1 MHHNHHHHDQMPK
14 GSRVLVMIMICFF
27 GLADSESPWPPACS
41 SSEGGHPIPTGNKNY
56 PRTSMPLRLHH
67 RLRDGATP
75 RRNHVRGPSIDSLGA
90 LLLLTVSFFF
100 ADDYLRS
107 LLGTTAARKVFLL
120 LHCCPRVNTGINDSM
135 RTTTEDDHDSFFAAG

>member
-67 RLRDGATP
+67 RLRDGDTP
-75 RRNHVRGPSIDSLGA
+75 RRNHVRGPSIDWLGA
-90 LLLLTVSFFF
+90 SCCPLLLIVSFFLPMNIY
-100 ADDYLRS
+100 DLRGPRLRGRYS
-107 LLGTTAARKVFLL
+107 SPSTATHESTRA
-120 LHCCPRVNTGINDSM
+120 SM
-135 RTTTEDDHDSFFAAG
+135 IR